1 MLARLALI
9 GILLMHGGCVP
20 LANASET
27 TPLTAS
33 GSLPAFASDT
43 AEIPESAG
51 AKNGEEAT
59 GTASADSPEK
69 PLVPGEWEPFVEMDS
84 QIFPSYIFATA
95 LLKTDEESAAASMSQ
110 IMGDRYGLLGV
121 SVCSPRDNAKI
132 RVELKPNAIM
142 DAVVFDG
149 VLPAASQTYWVY
161 PQVIYNYDAVKDR
174 RQAAPFNVVFSVSID
189 EAPPQVKAK
198 TVMLR
203 SVNDCVYGFVSA
215 DDGAYED
222 HSYMFAA
229 YVNENHPMVDR
240 LLKEALDTK
249 AVQAFDGYISGSQDA
264 VLDQVYAIWLAL
276 QKRGIKYSSITT
288 PSAHSDI
295 VQVQNVR
302 FIEESVGNAQANC
315 VDGCVLMASM
325 LYKIGIKPF
334 LVILEDHAYLGIYL
348 DDAKESFVC
357 LETTMLSQGKGRGFF
372 DSVIEETTAEYLKNE
387 KKFEEDSDPNF
398 QVIDIEDARRLGI
411 TPIVSPDTAR

>member
-9 GILLMHGGCVP
+9 GILQMHTGYAP
-20 LANASET
+20 LADASET

-33 GSLPAFASDT
+33 GSLPASAPATIGAS
-43 AEIPESAG
+43 ESVG
-51 AKNGEEAT
+51 VENDGEAT
-59 GTASADSPEK
+59 GTATAGSPEK
-69 PLVPGEWEPFVEMDS
+69 PLAPGEWEPFVEMDS

-95 LLKTDEESAAASMSQ
+95 LLKTDEQTQASVSLQ
-110 IMGDRYGLLGV
+110 LLGDRYGLLGV
-121 SVCSPRDNAKI
+121 SVCSPRDNAMI

-142 DAVVFDG
+142 DAVVYEG
-149 VLPAASQTYWVY
+149 VLPSASQTYWVY
-161 PQVIYNYDAVKDR
+161 PQVIYDYDAVKDR

-189 EAPPQVKAK
+189 GAPPQVKAK

-215 DDGAYED
+215 DDGSYED

-240 LLKEALDTK
+240 LLREALDTK

-264 VLDQVYAIWLAL
+264 VLDQVYAVWLAL

-387 KKFEEDSDPNF
+387 KKFEDDTDPNF

-411 TPIVSPDTAR
+411 TPIVSSDAAR

>member
-1 MLARLALI
+1 MTARLALI
-9 GILLMHGGCVP
+9 GIVLVLAGHVLLQAGAEMT
-20 LANASET
+20 SSM
-27 TPLTAS
+27 AS
-33 GSLPAFASDT
+33 GSPPAAAT
-43 AEIPESAG
+43 EIVGGSG
-51 AKNGEEAT
+51 NGEADDAGEAT
-59 GTASADSPEK
+59 GTAAAGFPEK
-69 PLVPGEWEPFVEMDS
+69 PLAPGEWEPFVEMDS

-95 LLKTDEESAAASMSQ
+95 LLKTDEEPSASSSRLL
-110 IMGDRYGLLGV
+110 GDRYGLLGV

-142 DAVVFDG
+142 DAVVFEG
-149 VLPAASQTYWVY
+149 ALPFASQTYWVY
-161 PQVIYNYDAVKDR
+161 PQVIYNYDAVKER

-189 EAPPQVKAK
+189 GAPPQVKAK

-215 DDGAYED
+215 DDGSYED

-249 AVQAFDGYISGSQDA
+249 AVQSFDGYISGSQET

-276 QKRGIKYSSITT
+276 QKRGIRYSSITT

-348 DDAKESFVC
+348 DEAKETFVC

-387 KKFEEDSDPNF
+387 QKFEEDTDPNF
-398 QVIDIEDARRLGI
+398 QIIDIEDARRLGI
-411 TPIVSPDTAR
+411 TPIVSPNAAR

>member
-1 MLARLALI
+1 LI
-9 GILLMHGGCVP
+9 GIVLVLAGHVLLQAGAEMT
-20 LANASET
+20 SSM
-27 TPLTAS
+27 AS
-33 GSLPAFASDT
+33 GSPPAAAT
-43 AEIPESAG
+43 EIVGGSG
-51 AKNGEEAT
+51 NGEADDAGEAT
-59 GTASADSPEK
+59 GTAAAGFPEK
-69 PLVPGEWEPFVEMDS
+69 PLAPGEWEPFVEMDS

-95 LLKTDEESAAASMSQ
+95 LLKTDEEPSASSSRLL
-110 IMGDRYGLLGV
+110 GDRYGLLGV

-142 DAVVFDG
+142 DAVVFEG
-149 VLPAASQTYWVY
+149 ALPFASQTYWVY
-161 PQVIYNYDAVKDR
+161 PQVIYNYDAVKER

-189 EAPPQVKAK
+189 GAPPQVKAK

-215 DDGAYED
+215 DDGSYED

-249 AVQAFDGYISGSQDA
+249 AVQSFDGYISGSQET

-276 QKRGIKYSSITT
+276 QKRGIRYSSITT

-348 DDAKESFVC
+348 DEAKETFVC

-387 KKFEEDSDPNF
+387 QKFEEDTDPNF
-398 QVIDIEDARRLGI
+398 QIIDIEDARRLGI
-411 TPIVSPDTAR
+411 TPIVSPNAAR

>member
-1 MLARLALI
+1 VTARLALI
-9 GILLMHGGCVP
+9 GIVLVLAGHVLLQAGAEMT
-20 LANASET
+20 SSM
-27 TPLTAS
+27 AS
-33 GSLPAFASDT
+33 GSPPAAAT
-43 AEIPESAG
+43 EIVGGSG
-51 AKNGEEAT
+51 NGEADDAGEAT
-59 GTASADSPEK
+59 GTAAAGFPEK
-69 PLVPGEWEPFVEMDS
+69 PLAPGEWEPFVEMDS

-95 LLKTDEESAAASMSQ
+95 LLKTDEEPSASSSRLL
-110 IMGDRYGLLGV
+110 GDRYGLLGV

-142 DAVVFDG
+142 DAVVFEG
-149 VLPAASQTYWVY
+149 ALPFASQTYWVY
-161 PQVIYNYDAVKDR
+161 PQVIYNYDAVKER

-189 EAPPQVKAK
+189 GAPPQVKAK

-215 DDGAYED
+215 DDGSYED

-249 AVQAFDGYISGSQDA
+249 AVQSFDGYISGSQET

-276 QKRGIKYSSITT
+276 QKRGIRYSSITT

-348 DDAKESFVC
+348 DEAKETFVC

-387 KKFEEDSDPNF
+387 QKFEEDTDPNF
-398 QVIDIEDARRLGI
+398 QIIDIEDARRLGI
-411 TPIVSPDTAR
+411 TPIVSPNAAR

>member
-1 MLARLALI
+1 MTARLALI
-9 GILLMHGGCVP
+9 GIVLVLAGHVLLQAGAEMT
-20 LANASET
+20 SSM
-27 TPLTAS
+27 AS
-33 GSLPAFASDT
+33 GSPPAAAT
-43 AEIPESAG
+43 EIVGGSG
-51 AKNGEEAT
+51 NGEADDAGEAT
-59 GTASADSPEK
+59 GTAAAGFPEK
-69 PLVPGEWEPFVEMDS
+69 PLAPGEWEPFVEMDS

-95 LLKTDEESAAASMSQ
+95 LLKTDEEPSASSSRLL
-110 IMGDRYGLLGV
+110 GDRYGLLGV

-142 DAVVFDG
+142 DAVVFEG
-149 VLPAASQTYWVY
+149 ALPFASQTYWVY
-161 PQVIYNYDAVKDR
+161 PQVIYNYDAVKER

-189 EAPPQVKAK
+189 GAPSQVKAK

-215 DDGAYED
+215 DDGSYED

-249 AVQAFDGYISGSQDA
+249 AVQSFDGYISGSQET

-276 QKRGIKYSSITT
+276 QKRGIRYSSITT

-348 DDAKESFVC
+348 DEAKETFVC

-387 KKFEEDSDPNF
+387 QKFEEDTDPNF
-398 QVIDIEDARRLGI
+398 QIIDIEDARRLGI
-411 TPIVSPDTAR
+411 TPIVSSDAAR